1 MAKSYVNFS
10 VPKDLAEKVYNA
22 IEAVRDSGKLRK
34 GSNEATKAIERGLA
48 KLVVIAEDVE
58 PEEIVM
64 HLPVLCREKKTP
76 FVFVPTRQ
84 ELGAAAGISV
94 STAAIAIV
102 DEGKAKKDIE
112 EIVEK
117 VNALQK
123 K

>member
-1 MAKSYVNFS
+1 MAKSYVNFD

-48 KLVVIAEDVE
+48 RLVVVAEDVE

-64 HLPVLCREKKTP
+64 HLPVLCREKKIP

-94 STAAIAIV
+94 STAAIAII

-112 EIVEK
+112 EIIEK